1 MQKNFV
7 KKIFMIII
15 SGMLILNIES
25 SSDNKS
31 PTSTEDKQTNDS
43 QKPHSRHN
51 SDEALAGNDD
61 KKQKVEESSLNF
73 SITKNNLHKKFLSEL
88 PMTTFSIPIQ
98 EIRSIMRNHN
108 HFVGKFDLE
117 EVKEQARTHITEKH
131 PKFIKT
137 RITEDNKE
145 DTTKLSFDDLIN
157 AAVTSNICYIS
168 FEKKK
173 NNISID
179 ILLNINDLK
188 TKEFYTLTYDEQ
200 SILSENKEEPTT
212 LSSDEC
218 LVLKI
223 VFNKLKKNRKRKSP
237 KQYANR
243 YKGYTLKAI
252 SLHIPTKQTPGT
264 PKRIRYTVQ
273 IQFFTS

>member
-1 MQKNFV
+1 
-7 KKIFMIII
+7 MIVI
-15 SGMLILNIES
+15 SGMFILNIES
-25 SSDNKS
+25 SNDNKS
-31 PTSTEDKQTNDS
+31 PTTIEDKQTNDS

-73 SITKNNLHKKFLSEL
+73 SITGNSDLLLEF

-117 EVKEQARTHITEKH
+117 EVKDQARTHITEKH

-168 FEKKK
+168 FEKN

-179 ILLNINDLK
+179 ILLNTKAIK

-200 SILSENKEEPTT
+200 SILSENTEEEKSTHF
-212 LSSDEC
+212 SEDEC

-252 SLHIPTKQTPGT
+252 YPYTYPQNKLPEPLRESDTPSY
-264 PKRIRYTVQ
+264 KFSFLQAEIK
-273 IQFFTS
+273 IEKN

>member
-1 MQKNFV
+1 
-7 KKIFMIII
+7 MIVI
-15 SGMLILNIES
+15 SGMFILNIES
-25 SSDNKS
+25 SNDNKS
-31 PTSTEDKQTNDS
+31 PTTIEDKQTNDS

-73 SITKNNLHKKFLSEL
+73 SITGNSDLLLEF

-117 EVKEQARTHITEKH
+117 EVKDQARTHITEKH

-168 FEKKK
+168 FEKN

-179 ILLNINDLK
+179 ILLNTKAIK

-200 SILSENKEEPTT
+200 SILSENTEEEKSTHF
-212 LSSDEC
+212 SEDEC

-243 YKGYTLKAI
+243 YKGYTQSYI

-264 PKRIRYTVQ
+264 PKRIRYTVVQ
-273 IQFFTS
+273 IQFSTS